1 MRVTML
7 NKYYPPHLGGIEFHM
22 RDLAEKLASSG
33 EAKVSVLVANEGP
46 GDVRETI
53 AGVEVTRLSRL
64 FEYASTPVAPGMA
77 RSLRGSA
84 ASVTPPD
91 VLHLHFPYPWGE
103 MSWLSAH
110 PRIPTVMTYHS
121 DIVRQKAALAAY
133 RPFLERVLDRV
144 DLIIA
149 SSPNMVRHS
158 EFLAPR
164 KEKCRIIPFGIH
176 TERFAETPELLA
188 RAAQLRERHGERK
201 VVLFVGRLVYYK
213 GIDVLMRAMQG
224 IDADLVVIG
233 RGPLESEMRDFTQTH
248 GMAERVFFEPPVD
261 DTDLAAWYHAADVF
275 CLPSVARSEA
285 FGLVQLEAH
294 ASGLPVISTDLTT
307 GVPFVNEHGVSGLV
321 VPPGDAEA
329 LGAALKELLGDD
341 ELRARLGRQAKERAR
356 ARFTIDRMAA
366 DTLAVYREAIA
377 GGTG

>member
-22 RDLAEKLASSG
+22 RDLAEKLASNG
-33 EAKVSVLVANEGP
+33 GAQVSALVANEGP
-46 GDVRETI
+46 GDIGETI

-64 FEYASTPVAPGMA
+64 FEYASTPVAPGMV
-77 RSLRGSA
+77 RSLRTLA
-84 ASVTPPD
+84 ASATPPD

-103 MSWLSAH
+103 MSWLMAR

-133 RPFLERVLDRV
+133 RPFLERVLDHV

-149 SSPNMVRHS
+149 SSPNMVGHS
-158 EFLAPR
+158 EFLSPR
-164 KEKCRIIPFGIH
+164 KDKCRIIPFGIH
-176 TERFAETPELLA
+176 TERYAETPEILA
-188 RAAQLRERHGERK
+188 RAVQLRERHGERK

-233 RGPLESEMRDFTQTH
+233 RGTLEQEMRNFTQTH

-261 DTDLAAWYHAADVF
+261 DADLAAWYHAADVF

-294 ASGLPVISTDLTT
+294 ASGLPVVSTDLTT

-321 VPPGDAEA
+321 VPPSDAEA
-329 LGAALKELLGDD
+329 LASALKELLGDD
-341 ELRARLGRQAKERAR
+341 ELRARLGIQAKERAL

-366 DTLAVYREAIA
+366 DTLEVYREAIA